1 MDFPIFPSCPCFNN
15 VVKLAYEVNII
26 YELSHKLNDVVNVKM
41 NSYHEVETEV
51 GIPHTYKHTNIVH
64 ND

>member
-1 MDFPIFPSCPCFNN
+1 MNWRIFT
-15 VVKLAYEVNII
+15 LYEVNII

-41 NSYHEVETEV
+41 SSLHEVETEV

>member
-1 MDFPIFPSCPCFNN
+1 MIVNKTRQVNWQIFTLC
-15 VVKLAYEVNII
+15 EVNII
-26 YELSHKLNDVVNVKM
+26 YELSHKLNDVVNVNM
-41 NSYHEVETEV
+41 NSHREVETEV

>member
-1 MDFPIFPSCPCFNN
+1 MIVNKDRQVNWLIFT
-15 VVKLAYEVNII
+15 LYEVNII
-26 YELSHKLNDVVNVKM
+26 YELSQKLNEVEKVKM
-41 NSYHEVETEV
+41 NSQHEVEIKV